1 MTDDDQAKYIALV
14 ERLRII
20 SESMNQH
27 EQDEETILLYT
38 GELERITAE
47 LGRLTGADQEPDWP
61 K

>member
-20 SESMNQH
+20 SKSMNQH